1 MPSCS
6 SLCEDNF
13 ISIYHKFDEFSER
26 IIHSLNKTSLT
37 NEIKQMVD
45 EMSLALIIK
54 TKLNMQKISHQHA
67 RLQATSQVLENLLRV
82 DNLQADN
89 TDNLQIKEVR
99 HIQGGLNVYQ
109 FVILMIV
116 FLGIGI
122 NVEIIRSRRSK
133 YTEIL

>member
-1 MPSCS
+1 MLPCS

-67 RLQATSQVLENLLRV
+67 RLQATSQVLENLLQV
-82 DNLQADN
+82 DNLQVDN
-89 TDNLQIKEVR
+89 TDNRIHEVR
-99 HIQGGLNVYQ
+99 HIQRGLNIYQ

-116 FLGIGI
+116 FFGIGI
-122 NVEIIRSRRSK
+122 NFEIIRSRRSE